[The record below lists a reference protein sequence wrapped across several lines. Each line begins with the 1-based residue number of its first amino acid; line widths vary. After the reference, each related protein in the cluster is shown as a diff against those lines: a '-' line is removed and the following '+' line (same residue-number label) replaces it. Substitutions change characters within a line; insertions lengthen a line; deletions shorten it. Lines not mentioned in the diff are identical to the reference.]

1 MADIKDEKN
10 KGQVADG
17 SLETQNKEAKRDW
30 RAGMYAEQQRERRI
44 ALLAPVLSVLL
55 ALIVGA
61 IIIACLGKNPLE
73 GYAAMVQGSL
83 GDANKI
89 GKTLERAC
97 PLIFTALAAVFAYK
111 CGVFNLGG
119 EGQFI
124 MGGCAAASVTLV
136 LGTDGVPALALAL
149 LAGIVAGGIWGLLPG
164 VMKITR
170 GLNEM
175 ITTIMLNY
183 IALYFMEYLY
193 KNVFSD
199 QGLPQTAAMPKS
211 SHLVD
216 VGVAHA
222 GVLLAIIV
230 GLLVWYVVFRTSFGF
245 KIRAVGMSPMAAQVN
260 GFPVRRLIL
269 LAFIIS
275 GAIAGLG
282 GSVELFGR
290 TPFRLAEGFGSGFGF
305 DGVAIALIAQ
315 LNPVASIVVALLF
328 GMLSTGG
335 TMMQSVI
342 GVPTAIVDIIR
353 GLIIIFAVAGMAS
366 VKLPAVK
373 AKITALFTKNKKAE
387 VAA

>member
-1 MADIKDEKN
+1 MADIKEKPLDE
-10 KGQVADG
+10 
-17 SLETQNKEAKRDW
+17 QNKESKRDW
-30 RAGMYAEQQRERRI
+30 RAGMYAEQKREKRI
-44 ALLAPVLSVLL
+44 AVLAPVASVLL

-61 IIIACLGKNPLE
+61 VIILCLGKNPLE
-73 GYAAMVQGSL
+73 GYAAMIQGSL
-83 GDANKI
+83 GDASKI

-97 PLIFTALAAVFAYK
+97 PLIFTSLAAVFAYK

-124 MGGCAAASVTLV
+124 MGGCAAATVTLT

-164 VMKITR
+164 IMKITR

-199 QGLPQTAAMPKS
+199 QGLPQTAAMPKAA
-211 SHLVD
+211 HLID

-230 GLLVWYVVFRTSFGF
+230 GLLVWYLVFRTSFGF
-245 KIRAVGMSPMAAQVN
+245 KIRAVGMSPTAAKVN
-260 GFPVRRLIL
+260 GFPVNRLIL

-315 LNPVASIVVALLF
+315 LNPVASILVALLF

-353 GLIIIFAVAGMAS
+353 GLIIIFAVAGMAC

-373 AKITALFTKNKKAE
+373 AWITSVVSKNKKAE

>member
-1 MADIKDEKN
+1 MADIKN
-10 KGQVADG
+10 K
-17 SLETQNKEAKRDW
+17 SLEQQNKQAKTDW
-30 RAGMYAEQQRERRI
+30 RSGMYAEQQREKRI
-44 ALLAPVLSVLL
+44 AVLAPVVSVLL

-61 IIIACLGKNPLE
+61 IIILCLGKNPLE
-73 GYAAMVQGSL
+73 GYAAMIQGSL
-83 GDANKI
+83 GDASKI

-97 PLIFTALAAVFAYK
+97 PLIFTSLAAVFAYK

-124 MGGCAAASVTLV
+124 MGGCAAATVTLV

-164 VMKITR
+164 IMKITR

-199 QGLPQTAAMPKS
+199 QGLPQTAAMPKAA
-211 SHLVD
+211 HLVD

-222 GVLLAIIV
+222 GVLLAIVV
-230 GLLVWYVVFRTSFGF
+230 GLLIWYLVFRTSFGF
-245 KIRAVGMSPMAAQVN
+245 KIRAVGMSPTAAKVN
-260 GFPVRRLIL
+260 GFPVNHLIL

-315 LNPVASIVVALLF
+315 LNPVASILVALLF
-328 GMLSTGG
+328 GILSTGG

-353 GLIIIFAVAGMAS
+353 GLIIIFAVAGMAC

-373 AKITALFTKNKKAE
+373 AKITSLFNKSKKAE